1 MVHFSFTLTALAA
14 LFIGA
19 DATSVSVIEFGNG
32 GTVQRTTATAPQ
44 TVASGVMSFFR
55 SLHEVGSD
63 GEIRRSRTTQYPGMN
78 VVPSIFNRPDGG
90 LSIGITGEAIDM
102 SKMPIVAGILR
113 DEGAV
118 GHFNMKS
125 SEGKILKDM
134 LDAETVESSSLESV
148 IVSKGT
154 AAAVKNGNRL
164 ESLELKIE
172 SDDSAA
178 MIDESI
184 GKALKEI
191 ARLTK
196 ESDSTIVVHLFVEE
210 NEEIFHNRL
219 QRRRLEDYYAQENA
233 NENDDGG
240 QNDNKEE
247 QDGQDADENQYDE
260 SQFGYYKKNGVYYNP
275 YRQMKDIQYSNT
287 VMWTAI
293 GLVVILFVANG
304 LMLNMPLLPD
314 TLLFGESAKV
324 VAE

>member
-1 MVHFSFTLTALAA
+1 MVYFSFTLTALAA
-14 LFIGA
+14 LSIGT

-90 LSIGITGEAIDM
+90 LSIGITGETIDL
-102 SKMPIVAGILR
+102 SKMPTVAGILR
-113 DEGAV
+113 DEGSV

-134 LDAETVESSSLESV
+134 LNADTVESSSLESA
-148 IVSKGT
+148 IVSKGK
-154 AAAVKNGNRL
+154 AAAAKDGNRL
-164 ESLELKIE
+164 ESLEVKIE

-178 MIDESI
+178 MIDDSI

-191 ARLTK
+191 ARLA
-196 ESDSTIVVHLFVEE
+196 EERGSNIVVHLFVEE
-210 NEEIFHNRL
+210 NEEVFENRL
-219 QRRRLEDYYAQENA
+219 QRRRLEDNYYQQENA

-240 QNDNKEE
+240 QNNNKDGED
-247 QDGQDADENQYDE
+247 QDGDENQYDE

-287 VMWTAI
+287 VLWTAI